1 MNDNYWRPI
10 SIDSIDSD
18 CFPPVALFIKTGG
31 NYVLYKD
38 NDRRFS
44 DADRSRLERSF
55 TEFVYIR
62 TGDMEDV
69 NAYLESHL
77 TEMLARKDL
86 SPTTKGKILYQASA
100 NCIIDMFEAP
110 EAAANLERSRNLIK
124 HMLSFVADT
133 PHTLEAL
140 QTIAGTNFYI
150 FAHSVQVT
158 ALSLLM
164 HEKLF
169 NVDPDEMIDVGIG
182 SLIHDYGMIFITDK
196 ILDKSDALSD
206 VEYYKVKQHTQKGY
220 EFLKNTGKFGEVAL
234 TIIRH
239 HHERYDGDGY
249 PAGLKGD
256 QIPRSAQISA
266 ICDVYSALTLNRS
279 YRKAISH
286 AEALKTMTSEARGG
300 AFNIELFKGF
310 EEIINITKGA

>member
-1 MNDNYWRPI
+1 MNDNFWRPI

-18 CFPPVALFIKTGG
+18 CFPPVALFIKSGG

-38 NDRRFS
+38 NDRGFS
-44 DADRSRLERSF
+44 DADRGRLERSF

-62 TGDMEDV
+62 TSDMEEV
-69 NAYLESHL
+69 NKYLEGHL
-77 TEMLARKDL
+77 TEMLAREDL

-206 VEYYKVKQHTQKGY
+206 VEYYKVKQHTQKGF
-220 EFLKNTGKFGEVAL
+220 EFLKNSGKFGEVAL
-234 TIIRH
+234 TIVRH
-239 HHERYDGDGY
+239 HHERYDGEGY

-279 YRKAISH
+279 YRKAVSH
-286 AEALKTMTSEARGG
+286 AEALKTMTTEAQNG

-310 EEIINITKGA
+310 QELINVIKG

>member
-1 MNDNYWRPI
+1 
-10 SIDSIDSD
+10 
-18 CFPPVALFIKTGG
+18 
-31 NYVLYKD
+31 
-38 NDRRFS
+38 
-44 DADRSRLERSF
+44 
-55 TEFVYIR
+55 
-62 TGDMEDV
+62 MEEI
-69 NAYLESHL
+69 NTYLEGHL
-77 TEMLARKDL
+77 TEMLARDDL
-86 SPTTKGKILYQASA
+86 SNTVKGKILYQASA

-110 EAAANLERSRNLIK
+110 ETAANLERSRNLVK
-124 HMLSFVADT
+124 HMMSFAADT

-164 HEKLF
+164 HDKLF

-182 SLIHDYGMIFITDK
+182 SLVHDYGMIFITDK
-196 ILDKSDALSD
+196 ILEKSDALSD
-206 VEYYKVKQHTQKGY
+206 IEYHKVKQHTQKGF
-220 EFLKNTGKFGEVAL
+220 EFLKNTGKFGEIAL

-239 HHERYDGDGY
+239 HHERYDGNGY

-279 YRKAISH
+279 YRKAVSH
-286 AEALKTMTSEARGG
+286 TEALKAMATEAKNG
-300 AFNIELFKGF
+300 AFNIDLFNRFAEL
-310 EEIINITKGA
+310 INIAKGC